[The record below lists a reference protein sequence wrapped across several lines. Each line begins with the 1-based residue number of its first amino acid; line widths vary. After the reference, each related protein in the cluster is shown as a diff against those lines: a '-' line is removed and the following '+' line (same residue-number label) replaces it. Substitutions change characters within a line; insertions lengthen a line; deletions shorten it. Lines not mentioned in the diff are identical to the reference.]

1 MDGKLPRRGGR
12 GRPVLT
18 TGKTTKNTTVAREL
32 RRARKRLAAG
42 DPLLALLD
50 LDGTLA
56 DFVVDPKDV
65 RMFPG
70 VRAAL
75 RRLLRLPGARVVIV
89 TGRDARKARAIVAV
103 EGIEVSGLHGRE
115 YVDRGGKLRRIPV
128 PAKARARL
136 ATLLKEAR
144 VLSAALPG
152 SRVEDKTPGGVAFHT
167 RGAPDAAAALRAER
181 TFARSIRAA
190 HSAGVEVMA
199 GKRVIEARAAGVSKG
214 TAVRALVAEEVS
226 RGRAPVVLFAGDD
239 LTDEDA
245 HRALA
250 RTDAFTIL
258 VSRRPR
264 PTAARTRVRELV
276 HMRDLLE
283 ALGVSTRE

>member
-1 MDGKLPRRGGR
+1 MRPPPSRLPPRGGR
-12 GRPVLT
+12 
-18 TGKTTKNTTVAREL
+18 AR
-32 RRARKRLAAG
+32 RIAAG

-70 VRAAL
+70 VRAVL

-89 TGRDARKARAIVAV
+89 TGRDARKARAIVGLDGV
-103 EGIEVSGLHGRE
+103 EVSGLHGRE
-115 YVDRGGKLRRIPV
+115 FVDRAGRLRRIPV

-144 VLSAALPG
+144 ALSAALPG
-152 SRVEDKTPGGVAFHT
+152 SRVEDKLPGGVAFHT
-167 RGAPDAAAALRAER
+167 RGAPDEGAALRAER

-190 HSAGVEVMA
+190 RASGIAPMA
-199 GKRVIEARAAGVSKG
+199 GKRVIEARVAGVSKG
-214 TAVRALVAEEVS
+214 TAVRALVAEEVAK
-226 RGRAPVVLFAGDD
+226 GRAPVVLFAGDD

-250 RTDAFTIL
+250 GTDAFTIL

-264 PTAARTRVRELV
+264 PTAARTRVREIAK
-276 HMRDLLE
+276 MRDLLE
-283 ALGVSTRE
+283 VLARPTSGNK

>member
-12 GRPVLT
+12 GRSALT
-18 TGKTTKNTTVAREL
+18 KKTTVAREL
-32 RRARKRLAAG
+32 ARARKRIAAG

-70 VRAAL
+70 VRVAL

-89 TGRDARKARAIVAV
+89 TGREARKARVIVGV
-103 EGIEVSGLHGRE
+103 DGVEVSGLHGRE
-115 YVDRGGKLRRIPV
+115 FVDREGKLQRIPV

-136 ATLLKEAR
+136 GTLLKEAR
-144 VLSAALPG
+144 ALSAALPG
-152 SRVEDKTPGGVAFHT
+152 SRVESKLPGGVAFHT
-167 RGAPDAAAALRAER
+167 RGAPDAPAALRAER
-181 TFARSIRAA
+181 AFARRIRAA
-190 HSAGVEVMA
+190 RASGIAPMA
-199 GKRVIEARAAGVSKG
+199 GKRVIEARVAGVSKG
-214 TAVRALVAEEVS
+214 TAVRALVADVV
-226 RGRAPVVLFAGDD
+226 RKGRAPVVLFAGDD

-250 RTDAFTIL
+250 GTDAFTIL

-264 PTAARTRVRELV
+264 PTAARTRVREIA
-276 HMRDLLE
+276 HMRDLLDVL
-283 ALGVSTRE
+283 ARPFRGSTRG